1 MAPIWGEC
9 MSTVDINKMQT
20 SERRG
25 IRWAELAPFIAL
37 AAIIILGALLNS
49 NFLSANNLL
58 NVVTRSAFI
67 AIIAAGAT
75 FVIASGGLDLS
86 VGSMMAFVTGVMI
99 ISMNAMVPALGS
111 WAIVAG
117 AGVALVVGSLC
128 GLFNG
133 LIITVGKI
141 EPFIVTLGTM
151 GIFRAFITF
160 MSDGGS
166 LPIDRSLREAYRPV
180 YFGDFLGVPYP
191 VLITLAVVLLGAF
204 LLYRTKYG
212 RRLTAAGSNADVAR
226 FSGVN
231 VGYVRTLA
239 YVIQGFC
246 VAVAAICYVPRLGA
260 ATPTT
265 GQLWELQV
273 ITAVVIGGTLLRGGK
288 GRIWGTVAGALIL
301 EIIANVMVLSDM
313 VSEYLVAAV
322 QGAIII
328 IAMLAHRFTSSR

>member
-1 MAPIWGEC
+1 MTIATVTVAPA
-9 MSTVDINKMQT
+9 D
-20 SERRG
+20 ERSP
-25 IRWAELAPFIAL
+25 IRWADLAPFIAL
-37 AAIIILGALLNS
+37 AAIVLFGALINS
-49 NFLSANNLL
+49 NFTSSANLI
-58 NVVTRSAFI
+58 NVITRSAFV
-67 AIIAAGAT
+67 AIIAVGAT

-86 VGSMMAFVTGVMI
+86 VGSMMAFVTGIMIMVM
-99 ISMNAMVPALGS
+99 NELAPGFGN
-111 WAIVAG
+111 WAIPMG
-117 AGVALVVGSLC
+117 AGVALVVGAMC
-128 GLFNG
+128 GLANG
-133 LIITVGKI
+133 LIVTVGRI

-160 MSDGGS
+160 MTNGGS
-166 LPIDRSLREAYRPV
+166 LPIDRGLRDAYRPV
-180 YFGDFLGVPYP
+180 YFGDFLGIPYP
-191 VLITLAVVLLGAF
+191 VLITLVMVLLGAF

-212 RRLTAAGSNADVAR
+212 RRLTSAGSNVEVAR

-231 VGYVRTLA
+231 VGGVRTVA
-239 YVIQGFC
+239 YVIQGLC

-288 GRIWGTVAGALIL
+288 GRIVGTVAGALIL
-301 EIIANVMVLSDM
+301 EVIANVMVLSDM

-328 IAMLAHRFTSSR
+328 IAMLAHRFTTNR

>member
-1 MAPIWGEC
+1 MTAATA
-9 MSTVDINKMQT
+9 SVAAD
-20 SERRG
+20 SEGSR
-25 IRWAELAPFIAL
+25 IRWSDLAPFIAL
-37 AAIIILGALLNS
+37 AMIIILGALINS
-49 NFLSANNLL
+49 NFMSSANLM
-58 NVVTRSAFI
+58 NVITRSAFI
-67 AIIAAGAT
+67 AIIAVGAT

-86 VGSMMAFVTGVMI
+86 VGSMMAFVTGIMIMVMNGLAP
-99 ISMNAMVPALGS
+99 SYGS
-111 WAIVAG
+111 WAIFMG
-117 AGVALVVGSLC
+117 AGVALMVGGLC

-133 LIITVGKI
+133 LIITVGRI

-151 GIFRAFITF
+151 GIFRALITF
-160 MSDGGS
+160 MTDGGS

-180 YFGDFLGVPYP
+180 YFGNFLGIPYP
-191 VLITLAVVLLGAF
+191 VLITLVVVFLGAF

-212 RRLTAAGSNADVAR
+212 RRLTSAGSNAEVAR
-226 FSGVN
+226 FSGVH
-231 VGYVRTLA
+231 VGRVRTIA
-239 YVIQGFC
+239 YVIQGLC

-288 GRIWGTVAGALIL
+288 GRIWGTIAGVLIL
-301 EIIANVMVLSDM
+301 EVIANVMVLSDM

>member
-1 MAPIWGEC
+1 MTTAATIKSQPSDNAP
-9 MSTVDINKMQT
+9 SV
-20 SERRG
+20 
-25 IRWAELAPFIAL
+25 RWADLAPFIAL
-37 AAIIILGALLNS
+37 ALIVLLGAMVNS
-49 NFLSANNLL
+49 SFLAPANLI
-58 NVVTRSAFI
+58 NVITRSAFI
-67 AIIAAGAT
+67 AIIAVGAT

-86 VGSMMAFVTGVMI
+86 VGSMMAFVTGIMIMVM
-99 ISMNAMVPALGS
+99 NYLAPGYGA
-111 WAIVAG
+111 WAIPMG
-117 AGVALVVGSLC
+117 AGVALIVGSLC

-133 LIITVGKI
+133 LIVTIGRI

-160 MSDGGS
+160 MTDGGS

-180 YFGDFLGVPYP
+180 YFGSLFGIPYP
-191 VLITLAVVLLGAF
+191 ILVTFVVVMLGAF
-204 LLYRTKYG
+204 LLYKTKFG
-212 RRLTAAGSNADVAR
+212 RRLTSAGSNVEVAR

-231 VGYVRTLA
+231 VAAVRTGA
-239 YVIQGFC
+239 YVIQGVC
-246 VAVAAICYVPRLGA
+246 VAIAAICYVPRLGA

-273 ITAVVIGGTLLRGGK
+273 ITAVVIGGTLLRGGR
-288 GRIWGTVAGALIL
+288 GRIGGTVAGAFIL

-328 IAMLAHRFTSSR
+328 IAMLAHRFTANR

>member
-1 MAPIWGEC
+1 MSSVEVRSTPEREGVSIPWG
-9 MSTVDINKMQT
+9 S
-20 SERRG
+20 
-25 IRWAELAPFIAL
+25 LAPFIAL
-37 AAIIILGALLNS
+37 AVIVILGALINS
-49 NFLSANNLL
+49 NFLSTNNLL

-67 AIIAAGAT
+67 AIIGVGAT
-75 FVIASGGLDLS
+75 FVIATGGLDLS
-86 VGSMMAFVTGVMI
+86 VGSMMAFVTGIMI
-99 ISMNAMVPALGS
+99 LTMNGLTPSLGP
-111 WAIVAG
+111 WAILAG
-117 AGVALVVGSLC
+117 AGVALVVGALC
-128 GLFNG
+128 GLMNG
-133 LIITVGKI
+133 LIITVGRI

-166 LPIDRSLREAYRPV
+166 LPIDRSLREPYRPV

-191 VLITLAVVLLGAF
+191 VLITVVVVLIGAF
-204 LLYRTKYG
+204 VLYRTKYG
-212 RRLTAAGSNADVAR
+212 RRVTAVGANADVAR
-226 FSGVN
+226 FSGVH
-231 VGYVRTLA
+231 VGRVRTMA
-239 YVIQGFC
+239 FVIQGIC

-288 GRIWGTVAGALIL
+288 ARVWGTVAGALIL
-301 EIIANVMVLSDM
+301 EIIANVMVLSDL

-328 IAMLAHRFTSSR
+328 IAMLAHRFTSAR

>member
-1 MAPIWGEC
+1 MTAVAPATPATG
-9 MSTVDINKMQT
+9 S
-20 SERRG
+20 R
-25 IRWAELAPFIAL
+25 IRWADFAPFIAL
-37 AAIIILGALLNS
+37 ALIILIGTLINS
-49 NFLSANNLL
+49 NFASHANLM
-58 NVVTRSAFI
+58 NVITRSAFV
-67 AIIAAGAT
+67 AIIAIGAT
-75 FVIASGGLDLS
+75 FVIAAGGLDLS
-86 VGSMMAFVTGVMI
+86 VGSMMAFVTGIMI
-99 ISMNAMVPALGS
+99 MAMNGLAPAYGD
-111 WAIVAG
+111 WAIAMG
-117 AGVALVVGSLC
+117 AGVALVVGGLC

-133 LIITVGKI
+133 LIVTVGRI

-160 MSDGGS
+160 MTDGGS
-166 LPIDRSLREAYRPV
+166 LPLDRSLRDAYRPV
-180 YFGDFLGVPYP
+180 YFGSFFGIPYP
-191 VLITLAVVLLGAF
+191 VLITLVVVLLGAF
-204 LLYRTKYG
+204 LLYKTKYG
-212 RRLTAAGSNADVAR
+212 RRVTSVGSNAEVAR
-226 FSGVN
+226 FSGVS
-231 VGYVRTLA
+231 VGRVRTLT
-239 YVIQGFC
+239 YVIQGLC

-301 EIIANVMVLSDM
+301 EIIANVMVLSDL

>member
-1 MAPIWGEC
+1 MSLADTAPI
-9 MSTVDINKMQT
+9 
-20 SERRG
+20 SENERFR
-25 IRWAELAPFIAL
+25 IPWSNLAPFIAL
-37 AAIIILGALLNS
+37 VVIVVIGALINS
-49 NFLSANNLL
+49 NFVSANNLL

-67 AIIAAGAT
+67 AIIGVGAT
-75 FVIASGGLDLS
+75 FVIATGGLDLS

-99 ISMNAMVPALGS
+99 LSMNAMVPALGS
-111 WAIVAG
+111 WAILAG
-117 AGVALVVGSLC
+117 AGVAIVVGGLC
-128 GLFNG
+128 GAANG
-133 LIITVGKI
+133 VIVTVGRI

-151 GIFRAFITF
+151 GIFRALITF

-166 LPIDRSLREAYRPV
+166 LPIDRSLRDAYRLV

-191 VLITLAVVLLGAF
+191 VLVTLAVVLIGAF
-204 LLYRTKYG
+204 LLYRTKFG
-212 RRLTAAGSNADVAR
+212 RRVTAVGSNAEVAR
-226 FSGVN
+226 FSGVK
-231 VGYVRTLA
+231 VGRVRLMA
-239 YVIQGFC
+239 FLIQGLC

-288 GRIWGTVAGALIL
+288 AHVWGTVAGALIL
-301 EIIANVMVLSDM
+301 EVIANVMVLSDM

-328 IAMLAHRFTSSR
+328 IAMLAHRFSSGR

>member
-1 MAPIWGEC
+1 MSSADTTPAPQNQSRRFPWAKMAPF
-9 MSTVDINKMQT
+9 V
-20 SERRG
+20 
-25 IRWAELAPFIAL
+25 AL
-37 AAIIILGALLNS
+37 AIIVLLGSLLNS

-67 AIIAAGAT
+67 AIIAVGAT

-86 VGSMMAFVTGVMI
+86 VGSMMAFVTGIMI
-99 ISMNAMVPALGS
+99 ISMNAMVPALGN
-111 WAIVAG
+111 WAIIGG
-117 AGVALVVGSLC
+117 AGVALVVGALC

-133 LIITVGKI
+133 LIITVGRI

-180 YFGDFLGVPYP
+180 YFGNFLGVPYP
-191 VLITLAVVLLGAF
+191 VLITLFVVLLGAF
-204 LLYRTKYG
+204 LLYRTKFG
-212 RRLTAAGSNADVAR
+212 RRATAAGSNDDVAR
-226 FSGVN
+226 FSGVH
-231 VGYVRTLA
+231 VGRVRTMA
-239 YVIQGFC
+239 YVIQGLC

-288 GRIWGTVAGALIL
+288 GRIWGSVAGALIL
-301 EIIANVMVLSDM
+301 EVIANVMVLSDM

-328 IAMLAHRFTSSR
+328 IAMLAHRFTNSRQR

>member
-1 MAPIWGEC
+1 MTATTDTIAP
-9 MSTVDINKMQT
+9 SR
-20 SERRG
+20 ERRR
-25 IRWAELAPFIAL
+25 IRWADLAPFIAL
-37 AAIIILGALLNS
+37 GIIVLLGSLINA
-49 NFLSANNLL
+49 NFTSSANLI
-58 NVVTRSAFI
+58 NVITRSAFI
-67 AIIAAGAT
+67 AIIAVGAT
-75 FVIASGGLDLS
+75 FVISSGGLDLS
-86 VGSMMAFVTGVMI
+86 VGSMMAFVTGIMIMVM
-99 ISMNAMVPALGS
+99 NGLAPAYGG
-111 WAIVAG
+111 WAIVMG
-117 AGVALVVGSLC
+117 GGVALVVGALC

-133 LIITVGKI
+133 LIVTVGRI

-160 MSDGGS
+160 MTDGGS

-180 YFGDFLGVPYP
+180 YFGNFYGIPYP
-191 VLITLAVVLLGAF
+191 VLITLVVVLLGAF

-212 RRLTAAGSNADVAR
+212 RRVLSAGSNAEVAR
-226 FSGVN
+226 FSGVH
-231 VGYVRTLA
+231 VGRVRTLT
-239 YVIQGFC
+239 YVIQGIC
-246 VAVAAICYVPRLGA
+246 VAVAAFCYVPRLGA

-301 EIIANVMVLSDM
+301 EVIANVMVLSDM

-328 IAMLAHRFTSSR
+328 IAMLAHRFTRSR

>member
-1 MAPIWGEC
+1 MTISAVGTTAP
-9 MSTVDINKMQT
+9 V
-20 SERRG
+20 RRSR
-25 IRWAELAPFIAL
+25 IRWADLAPFIAL
-37 AAIIILGALLNS
+37 ALIILVGTLINT
-49 NFLSANNLL
+49 NFASQANLL
-58 NVVTRSAFI
+58 NVITRSAFV
-67 AIIAAGAT
+67 AIIAIGAT

-86 VGSMMAFVTGVMI
+86 VGSMMAFVTGIMI
-99 ISMNAMVPALGS
+99 MAMNGLAPAYGA
-111 WAIVAG
+111 WAIVMG
-117 AGVALVVGSLC
+117 AGVALVVGALC

-133 LIITVGKI
+133 LIITIGRI

-160 MSDGGS
+160 MTDGGS
-166 LPIDRSLREAYRPV
+166 LPLDRSLREAYRPV
-180 YFGDFLGVPYP
+180 YFGSFLGVPYP
-191 VLITLAVVLLGAF
+191 VLITFVVILLGAF
-204 LLYRTKYG
+204 VLYKTKYG
-212 RRLTAAGSNADVAR
+212 RRVVSVGSNAEVAR
-226 FSGVN
+226 FSGVD
-231 VGYVRTLA
+231 VGTVRTLT
-239 YVIQGFC
+239 YVIQGLC

-328 IAMLAHRFTSSR
+328 IAMLAHRLTSSR

>member
-1 MAPIWGEC
+1 MTTAATLTIPPADEAA
-9 MSTVDINKMQT
+9 
-20 SERRG
+20 R
-25 IRWAELAPFIAL
+25 IRWADLAPFIAL
-37 AAIIILGALLNS
+37 ALIVLFGALVNS
-49 NFLSANNLL
+49 NFVSSANLI
-58 NVVTRSAFI
+58 NVITRSAFI
-67 AIIAAGAT
+67 AIIAVGAT
-75 FVIASGGLDLS
+75 FVISSGGLDLS
-86 VGSMMAFVTGVMI
+86 VGSMMAFVTGIMIMVM
-99 ISMNAMVPALGS
+99 NHLAPNFGA
-111 WAIVAG
+111 WAIPMG

-133 LIITVGKI
+133 LIVTVGRI

-160 MSDGGS
+160 MTDGGS

-180 YFGDFLGVPYP
+180 YFGSLFGIPYP
-191 VLITLAVVLLGAF
+191 VLITFVVVLAGAF
-204 LLYRTKYG
+204 LLYKTKFG
-212 RRLTAAGSNADVAR
+212 RRLTSAGSNVEVAR

-231 VGYVRTLA
+231 VAAVRTMA
-239 YVIQGFC
+239 YVIQGVC

-273 ITAVVIGGTLLRGGK
+273 ITAVVIGGTLLRGGR
-288 GRIWGTVAGALIL
+288 GRIGGTVAGALIL
-301 EIIANVMVLSDM
+301 EVIANVMVLSDM

-328 IAMLAHRFTSSR
+328 IAMLAHRFTANR